1 MTHFSSVD
9 YFSAGLATLSRQVI
23 CFAIAK
29 APLKGHPVYIAAN
42 LTIKFA
48 VHQFNLRVL
57 EIESAMDASLILAEQ
72 TAYPL
77 LLQVS
82 EEMDRLMAA
91 QLTWEDKQIAL
102 AELIHPLLL
111 LIEPLA
117 YLSIGNYIDSMKAQ
131 KDAHTA
137 VLLHFESL
145 WEWKTATVTYVIDG
159 DTFKVDIFDESVRFE
174 DIDCPEPDSD
184 KGKAA
189 KAYTESHLLGKEVEL
204 RVRKQLDDYGR
215 RVAIVYLDGKN
226 IGYELVRNGLAKFSY
241 VKR

>member
-29 APLKGHPVYIAAN
+29 APLRGHPIYIAAN

-91 QLTWEDKQIAL
+91 QLTREEKQIAL

-111 LIEPLA
+111 PIEPLA
-117 YLSIGNYIDSMKAQ
+117 YLSIGNYIDSLKAQ

-137 VLLHFESL
+137 VLLHFSSL
-145 WEWKTATVTYVIDG
+145 WEWKTATVTDVIDG
-159 DTFKVDIFDESVRFE
+159 DTFKVDIYHESVRFE
-174 DIDCPEPDSD
+174 DIDCPEPDTD

-215 RVAIVYLDGKN
+215 RVAKVYLNGKN
-226 IGYELVRNGLAKFSY
+226 FGYELVRNGLAKFSY

>member
-1 MTHFSSVD
+1 MAHLSSTD
-9 YFSAGLATLSRQVI
+9 YWTAGLATLSRQVI

-29 APLKGHPVYIAAN
+29 APLSGHPVFIAAN
-42 LTIKFA
+42 AILKFA

-57 EIESAMDASLILAEQ
+57 EIETAMDASLMLAEQ

-82 EEMDRLMAA
+82 EEMDWLMAA
-91 QLTWEDKQIAL
+91 QLTWEEKQIAL

-111 LIEPLA
+111 PIEPLA

-145 WEWKTATVTYVIDG
+145 WEWKTVTVIYVIDG

-174 DIDCPEPDSD
+174 DIDCPEPDTD

-215 RVAIVYLDGKN
+215 RVAKVYFDGKN
-226 IGYELVRNGLAKFSY
+226 FGYELVRNGLAKFSY
-241 VKR
+241 VRR